1 MVFSP
6 VIPCGGTAN
15 RRTPRH
21 NPAVTLVA
29 ESYHAAR
36 RVIRASIAVS
46 GILACSNIIIGLLAQ
61 STSVVAT
68 GFEFAGDVLASS
80 VVLIGMGVAA
90 RPADDNHP
98 YGHGRFET
106 LSAFVVGVIL
116 AAGGVMICYQSL
128 QAVGA
133 KHPPPGVTAAGA
145 LAGAIILRSMMSSV
159 KFRVGRRIRS
169 SALVADAW
177 NDAVDILSALAALT
191 AVGLA
196 TYDPVRF
203 LAADHYGGF
212 AVGIVVV
219 ITGLRVLR
227 DASLELVDTMPPSE
241 LTGEILKLALSVAGV
256 QGIDKVFARKSG
268 LQYLVDLH
276 IEVDPTLTVAASHAI
291 AGHVRATLKRELSWV
306 ADVLVHVEPSQ
317 GTQEPASSARLR

>member
-1 MVFSP
+1 MTSVD
-6 VIPCGGTAN
+6 A
-15 RRTPRH
+15 
-21 NPAVTLVA
+21 
-29 ESYHAAR
+29 SYQTAR
-36 RVIRASIAVS
+36 RVTSASIAVS
-46 GILACSNIIIGLLAQ
+46 AVLACSNIIIGFLAQ
-61 STSVVAT
+61 STSVVAS

-80 VVLIGMGVAA
+80 IVLIGMGVAA
-90 RPADDNHP
+90 RPADENHP

-116 AAGGVMICYQSL
+116 AAGGALICYQSL

-133 KHPPPGVTAAGA
+133 THPPPGLNAAAA
-145 LAGAIILRSMMSSV
+145 LAVAVILRSIMSVV

-169 SALVADAW
+169 SALMADAW

-196 TYDPVRF
+196 AYDPVRF

-212 AVGIVVV
+212 VVGVVVV

-227 DASLELVDTMPPSE
+227 HASVELVDTMPPPE
-241 LTGEILKLALSVAGV
+241 LTSEIFELAMSVPGV
-256 QGIDKVFARKSG
+256 QGIDKLFARKSG

-276 IEVDPTLTVAASHAI
+276 VEVDPALTVAASHAI
-291 AGHVRATLKRELSWV
+291 AGHVRATLKSELSWI

-317 GTQEPASSARLR
+317 IDETRTSSAQYR

>member
-1 MVFSP
+1 
-6 VIPCGGTAN
+6 
-15 RRTPRH
+15 
-21 NPAVTLVA
+21 VTLVD
-29 ESYHAAR
+29 ESYHTAR
-36 RVIRASIAVS
+36 RVTRASIAVS
-46 GILACSNIIIGLLAQ
+46 GILACSNIIVGLLAQ

-80 VVLIGMGVAA
+80 IVLIGMGVAA
-90 RPADDNHP
+90 RPADENHP

-116 AAGGVMICYQSL
+116 AAGGVMIGYQSL

-133 KHPPPGVTAAGA
+133 RHPPPGVTAAAA
-145 LAGAIILRSMMSSV
+145 LVSAVIMRGIMSSV

-212 AVGIVVV
+212 VVGIVVV

-241 LTGEILKLALSVAGV
+241 LTGEILTLARSVAGV
-256 QGIDKVFARKSG
+256 RGIDKVFARKSG

-306 ADVLVHVEPSQ
+306 ADVMVHVEPSQ
-317 GTQEPASSARLR
+317 GPEEPTSSARPR

>member
-1 MVFSP
+1 MNRSATNEA
-6 VIPCGGTAN
+6 ILGGNPRRPDNRRERRLRCDGGVRRTAN
-15 RRTPRH
+15 RRVPEDK
-21 NPAVTLVA
+21 PAVTPID
-29 ESYHAAR
+29 ESYQTAR
-36 RVIRASIAVS
+36 RVTRASIAVS

-61 STSVVAT
+61 ST
-68 GFEFAGDVLASS
+68 
-80 VVLIGMGVAA
+80 
-90 RPADDNHP
+90 
-98 YGHGRFET
+98 
-106 LSAFVVGVIL
+106 
-116 AAGGVMICYQSL
+116 
-128 QAVGA
+128 
-133 KHPPPGVTAAGA
+133 
-145 LAGAIILRSMMSSV
+145 

-196 TYDPVRF
+196 TYDPGRF

-219 ITGLRVLR
+219 VTGLRVLR
-227 DASLELVDTMPPSE
+227 DASLELADTMPPTE
-241 LTGEILKLALSVAGV
+241 LTGEIQKLARSVAGV

-291 AGHVRATLKRELSWV
+291 AGHVRAILKRTLSWV
-306 ADVLVHVEPSQ
+306 ADVMVHVEPSP
-317 GTQEPASSARLR
+317 GTEEPASSASCETT